1 MYDKADIAIAIAG
14 LTGEAL
20 VEKIFELTNAS
31 WRDGYKTAQDSSEED
46 DD

>member
-14 LTGEAL
+14 LTGDEL

-31 WRDGYKTAQDSSEED
+31 WRDGYETARSQDDE
-46 DD
+46 

>member
-1 MYDKADIAIAIAG
+1 MYGKVDIAIAIAG

-31 WRDGYKTAQDSSEED
+31 WRDGYETALNQED
-46 DD
+46 E